1 MLMYRP
7 LLSHKAPAPGP
18 GMQAEGWQVERAW
31 VRGGRERRGLTRER
45 GLRAQGPGPT
55 GNQLS

>member
-1 MLMYRP
+1 
-7 LLSHKAPAPGP
+7 
-18 GMQAEGWQVERAW
+18 MQAEGWQVERAW